1 MASITRVSP
10 PKSVGEIPSDS
21 YLWEV
26 SLSGI
31 VTPKWVELFKR
42 AGAGTANAKPTG
54 VTFEPVAALSFV
66 SPQAFVEEWMT
77 SIDTWIDVTNTTLSK
92 ETDDADT
99 RTRDHERT
107 KEEAL
112 HRRLRAVSDE
122 VKNL

>member
-1 MASITRVSP
+1 MASITRIGP
-10 PKSVGEIPSDS
+10 PRAVGEILPDS

-26 SLSGI
+26 NLSGI
-31 VTPKWVELFKR
+31 VAPGWIERFKT
-42 AGAGTANAKPTG
+42 AGGSTANAKSAG

-66 SPQAFVEEWMT
+66 SPQAFVEEWMAA
-77 SIDTWIDVTNTTLSK
+77 IDTWIDVTNATMTN